1 MARHCGFNEG
11 RSARHSSLEGGGRGG
26 VAVNPPLRLGAG
38 EALRLEAEAGQGE
51 AGGAERCKG
60 RSTQGPGASAASGL
74 RGQRGG
80 SCQSR

>member
-26 VAVNPPLRLGAG
+26 VAVNPPLRLRG
-38 EALRLEAEAGQGE
+38 EALRLEAEAGQGG
-51 AGGAERCKG
+51 AGGAERRRG

-80 SCQSR
+80 SRQSR